1 MLEVFFDNEKT
12 FSFFS
17 KLLKSEDTK
26 VNCFEILYD
35 LGVNP
40 LIGSDIL
47 YKFTA
52 LGILEELDS
61 EDLEKGY
68 FRFNIDSPI
77 VLGLCL
83 FDDFIKKEIKNMILD
98 EGEDNEVDKTR
109 KEVISIF
116 REAFETLCSIEE
128 EN

>member
-12 FSFFS
+12 FSFFD
-17 KLLKSEDTK
+17 KLLESEDTK

-35 LGVNP
+35 LGVHP
-40 LIGSDIL
+40 SVGSDIL
-47 YKFTA
+47 YKFRA
-52 LGILEELDS
+52 LGILEELDL

-77 VLGLCL
+77 VLGLCI
-83 FDDFIKKEIKNMILD
+83 FDDFIRKELKNMLD
-98 EGEDNEVDKTR
+98 EGEDKMR
-109 KEVISIF
+109 KEAISLF
-116 REAFETLCSIEE
+116 REAFETLCNIEE

>member
-17 KLLKSEDTK
+17 KLLESEDTK

-35 LGVNP
+35 LGVHP
-40 LIGSDIL
+40 LVGSDIL
-47 YKFTA
+47 YKFKA
-52 LGILEELDS
+52 LGILEELDL

-68 FRFNIDSPI
+68 FRFNIESPI
-77 VLGLCL
+77 VLGLCI
-83 FDDFIKKEIKNMILD
+83 FDDFIRRELKNMLD
-98 EGEDNEVDKTR
+98 EGEDETR
-109 KEVISIF
+109 KEVISLF
-116 REAFETLCSIEE
+116 REAFETLRDIEK